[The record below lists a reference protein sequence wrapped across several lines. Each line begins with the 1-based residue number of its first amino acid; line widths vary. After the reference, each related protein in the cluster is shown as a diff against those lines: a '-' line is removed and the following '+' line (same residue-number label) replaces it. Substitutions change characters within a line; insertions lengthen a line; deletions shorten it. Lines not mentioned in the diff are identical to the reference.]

1 MLLAGSATLTSANS
15 AIKKQIE
22 QEGFEFIQQIPAPT
36 GMTGWVGHNNQ
47 HPGTVFIANDQVNIT
62 FWVIYTM
69 PKETIFLLIS

>member
-47 HPGTVFIANDQVNIT
+47 HPGTVFIAKFISQ
-62 FWVIYTM
+62 
-69 PKETIFLLIS
+69 KFLSDPLACLEQI